1 MTRAPALPK
10 TRPPRGRAS
19 PPRLSLV
26 PATNG
31 FDRHPERYAI
41 SFSYSQEGTRT
52 ITLSGEI
59 DMLAESELGD
69 QFADFQDSQDFR
81 VQVDLQQVTFVDT
94 TGFAFFVR
102 LRRVAEARGGTL
114 LLLRP
119 TSHAERVL
127 RLLGFAVD
135 SAATR

>member
-1 MTRAPALPK
+1 
-10 TRPPRGRAS
+10 
-19 PPRLSLV
+19 V
-26 PATNG
+26 PATKG
-31 FDRHPERYAI
+31 VVRHPDRYAI
-41 SFSYSQEGTRT
+41 SFSRSHGGTRT

-69 QFADFQDSQDFR
+69 QLADFQDSQDSR

-94 TGFAFFVR
+94 TGFAFFAR

-119 TSHAERVL
+119 TSHAQRVL
-127 RLLGFAVD
+127 RLLGFVVD
-135 SAATR
+135 SSTTS